1 MNKTLLI
8 TAIALVSCLAAAS
21 LAQAQVAGSSTA
33 TGVTVTSD
41 TELAMGWSAKKS
53 ILGKTVYNDA
63 GVKVGK
69 VEDLIIAP
77 GKSVSYLIVG
87 AGGFVGIGRH
97 DVAVPATEIRL
108 QAGRLLMSGATK
120 DTIKGMPEFNYA
132 PDTAQRDRMV
142 ADAEQDIAKAKARL
156 AELETRAATAAAD
169 AKAKLASQIADLQ
182 RDLQPAEAKL
192 ADFKRASAQQWRT
205 LQADVVAAM
214 ARLRR
219 SLDSAKG

>member
-21 LAQAQVAGSSTA
+21 LAQAQVAGSSPVVGFTA
-33 TGVTVTSD
+33 TSG
-41 TELAMGWSAKKS
+41 TELAIGWSAKKS
-53 ILGKTVYNDA
+53 VLGKAVYNDA

-69 VEDLIIAP
+69 VLDLIIAP
-77 GKSVSYLIVG
+77 GRSVSYLIVG

-120 DTIKGMPEFNYA
+120 DTIKSMPTFDYA
-132 PDTAQRDRMV
+132 PDTTQRDRMV
-142 ADAEQDIAKAKARL
+142 ADAEQEIAMAKARL
-156 AELETRAATAAAD
+156 AELETKAAAAADD
-169 AKAKLASQIADLQ
+169 AKAKIATQIADLK

-214 ARLRR
+214 SRLRR